1 MGITKDTTLAD
12 VFKETVA
19 DYEPTDTDRE
29 SWDTASPAT
38 GTKGAK
44 TVVNAGLFGNDLTD
58 FLDNCATA
66 TANCDVEDYADYN
79 GWAVGIEFVP
89 SSVAAEQPADTDIS
103 MIALVD
109 GKYAKTAIRLT
120 WGTTANAIKTGTY
133 SKTEEA
139 KVPTNG
145 DITASTKVGYFENWS
160 GSLTTNVKA
169 QLIFTF
175 QEAEDEDALQVGD
188 ESEVWVHYADADGV
202 KSTVEWGGAAQLT
215 AAAGAIAIALLI

>member
-1 MGITKDTTLAD
+1 MGLTKDSALAD

-29 SWDTASPAT
+29 SWDKPSLPAT
-38 GTKGAK
+38 GKGSK

-58 FLDNCATA
+58 FLDDCATA

-89 SSVAAEQPADTDIS
+89 SSTAADQPADKDVS

-120 WGTTANAIKTGTY
+120 WGTTANAISTGAYT
-133 SKTEEA
+133 KAEEA
-139 KVPTNG
+139 KVPASG

-160 GSLTTNVKA
+160 GSLTTNVKT
-169 QLIFTF
+169 QFIFTF
-175 QEAEDEDALQVGD
+175 QETEDEDAIQVED
-188 ESEVWVHYADADGV
+188 ESDVWVYYADADGV
-202 KSTVEWGGAAQLT
+202 KSTVTWGGAAQLT
-215 AAAGAIAIALLI
+215 AAAGAIAIALLL

>member
-1 MGITKDTTLAD
+1 MGLTKDSALAD

-29 SWDTASPAT
+29 SWDTPSLPAT
-38 GTKGAK
+38 GKGAK

-79 GWAVGIEFVP
+79 GWAIGIEFVP
-89 SSVAAEQPADTDIS
+89 SSTAAEQPADKDVS
-103 MIALVD
+103 MLTFVD
-109 GKYAKTAIRLT
+109 GKLALQLT
-120 WGTTANAIKTGTY
+120 WGTTANAIATGTY
-133 SKTEEA
+133 TKDNSAT
-139 KVPTNG
+139 VPV
-145 DITASTKVGYFENWS
+145 TADLTLSTKVGYFENWS
-160 GSLTTNVKA
+160 GSLTTNVKT

-175 QEAEDEDALQVGD
+175 QETEDEDALQVED
-188 ESEVWVHYADADGV
+188 ESDVWVYYADKDGV
-202 KSTVEWGGAAQLT
+202 KSTVTWGGAAQLT